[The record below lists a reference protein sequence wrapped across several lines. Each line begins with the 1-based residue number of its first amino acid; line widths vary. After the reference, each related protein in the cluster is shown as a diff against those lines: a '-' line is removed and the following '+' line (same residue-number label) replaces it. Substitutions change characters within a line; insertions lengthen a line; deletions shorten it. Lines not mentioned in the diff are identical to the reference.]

1 MTVFEENIVVT
12 VLAKLVP
19 LFFKCSCAFSFLTR
33 SLIDRCQI
41 VTDTCKNNVSK
52 FVWKPFKSPLSLR
65 KWKCFG
71 EASLFNLHH
80 LYFNYHLLAQKLF
93 SLWKILPYLQA
104 LNHSGSFGKSFVKL
118 KKKCYLPAKGRSVWW
133 KTVTSVL
140 KMLPSAYGLGQYF
153 QDLGHSFSPYG
164 PPSRQITYIYW
175 QEKSTLLTNE
185 NKTLDESV

>member
-1 MTVFEENIVVT
+1 M
-12 VLAKLVP
+12 
-19 LFFKCSCAFSFLTR
+19 
-33 SLIDRCQI
+33 
-41 VTDTCKNNVSK
+41 TDTCKNNVSK

-65 KWKCFG
+65 KWKCFA

-133 KTVTSVL
+133 KTVTKVL
-140 KMLPSAYGLGQYF
+140 KMLPSAYGETYISIRIYSNIRTSQ
-153 QDLGHSFSPYG
+153 PAT
-164 PPSRQITYIYW
+164 ITYIYIYIYIYIYMCVCVFVCLYIVV
-175 QEKSTLLTNE
+175 KITSRNVFL
-185 NKTLDESV
+185 

>member
-1 MTVFEENIVVT
+1 MVT
-12 VLAKLVP
+12 VLGKVVS
-19 LFFKCSCAFSFLTR
+19 LFFKCELRFFFLTR

-41 VTDTCKNNVSK
+41 VTDTCKNVSK
-52 FVWKPFKSPLSLR
+52 FVWKPFKSPLPMR

-71 EASLFNLHH
+71 GVSLFNLHH

-133 KTVTSVL
+133 KTVSSVL
-140 KMLPSAYGLGQYF
+140 KMLPSALTSSGSIF

-164 PPSRQITYIYW
+164 PPSREITY
-175 QEKSTLLTNE
+175 
-185 NKTLDESV
+185 KTFVTVTHCSRKVGQ